1 MNKVITDGLE
11 LMPPPFSDG
20 LDVWSSGDGTPG
32 SDTYAGAGGG
42 AFVPADQDFAGA
54 LEIVKSSSVT
64 KLRYMG
70 ETTILPGCYLRVTA
84 RVKCLSGALPD
95 VRIAG
100 WPGQAGGGQLTGVTT
115 TGPSVS
121 LTAYGQVFEVSAIIG
136 TGQRNGVDMVWADA
150 NYGHIGLDLTGPN
163 GAVVRIDDIEVEDI
177 TGAFLRDM
185 LGIVDVRDYGA
196 VGDGVTD
203 DAAAFEAADRDAGG
217 REVVVTAG
225 TYFLGDHVTFQS
237 QVRFEGTVVMGEEH
251 RLIFQKNFDFETYA
265 DAFGN
270 EETAFKKAFQA
281 LLNFSDHES
290 LDLGGRRISVTAPID
305 MQAAVNNRT
314 EFATRRAIR
323 NGQLEA
329 TGGPAWEDD
338 VVVAQAT
345 YANSD
350 PLVLTNVAN
359 ISAIQP
365 GSLVTGN
372 GVGREIYVTKV
383 DVPGGRITL
392 SNQLFDAQGTQAF
405 TFTRFKYILDFSGF
419 DKVSD
424 MIFDHLEFRC
434 NGIASAMLL
443 PERGLILQ
451 FRDCW
456 FNKPKD
462 RAVTSHGSACQGMMI
477 DRCNFESDESNIPS
491 QNRKSLCFNTNKNDV
506 KIRNNRAAHFR
517 HFGIL
522 NGSGNIISGNHWF
535 NGDDEAAGVR
545 LGGLVLTNPSPI
557 TTVTGNYI
565 DNNFVEWTNEHDATP
580 DVSGYSFSGLS
591 ITNNIFMCIDATPAF
606 RWIVIKPYGPGHYIN
621 GLNVQ
626 GNIFRTFGVDIERVE
641 HVDTTYA
648 TLNNNRARNVTFT
661 GNSFHGIEQQTRNPY
676 IDVHVQ
682 SSEDATW
689 VVDTAGYLPFGGEA
703 RVIDQV
709 VPVYAIRNAANSVVF
724 ANPYTSQEQGSD
736 DTQFYVVWPEPV
748 KGQVRFSVRMDNPAD

>member
-42 AFVPADQDFAGA
+42 VFVPADQDFAGA
-54 LEIVKSSSVT
+54 LEIVKGTSVT
-64 KLRYMG
+64 QLRYMG
-70 ETTILPGCYLRVTA
+70 ETAILPGCYLRVTA

-100 WPGQAGGGQLTGVTT
+100 WPGRAGGAELTGVTT

-121 LTAYGQVFEVSAIIG
+121 LTSYGQVFEVSAIIG

-150 NYGHIGLDLTGPN
+150 NYGHIGLDFTGPN
-163 GAVVRIDDIEVEDI
+163 GAVVRVDDIQIEDI

-270 EETAFKKAFQA
+270 EETAFRKAFQA

-290 LDLGGRRISVTAPID
+290 LDLGGRRIALSAPVD

-314 EFATRRAIR
+314 EFAVRRVIR

-329 TGGPAWEDD
+329 IAGPAWEDD
-338 VVVAQAT
+338 VMVAQAT
-345 YANSD
+345 YSNND
-350 PLVLTNVAN
+350 PLILSNVAN
-359 ISAIQP
+359 IAAIRP

-372 GVGREIYVTKV
+372 GVGREVYVTRV
-383 DVPGGRITL
+383 DVAGGRITL

-405 TFTRFKYILDFSGF
+405 TFTRFKYLLDFSGF
-419 DKVSD
+419 DKLSD
-424 MIFDHLEFRC
+424 LILDHMEFRC
-434 NGIASAMLL
+434 DGVSSGVLM
-443 PERGLILQ
+443 PERGLLMQ
-451 FRDCW
+451 YLDCW
-456 FNKPKD
+456 FNRPKD
-462 RAVTSHGSACQGMMI
+462 RAITSHGSACQGMII
-477 DRCNFESDESNIPS
+477 DRCNFESNEVNIPS
-491 QNRKSLCFNTNKNDV
+491 QNRTSLCFNTNKNDV
-506 KIRNNRAAHFR
+506 KVRNNRSAQFR
-517 HFGIL
+517 YFGVM
-522 NGSGNIISGNHWF
+522 NGTGNMISGNHWF
-535 NGDDEAAGVR
+535 NGDNEAAGVR
-545 LGGLVLTNPSPI
+545 VGGLILTNPSPV

-565 DNNFVEWTNEHDATP
+565 DNNFIEWTNEHDATP

-591 ITNNIFMCIDATPAF
+591 ITNNIFMCINVTPAF
-606 RWIVIKPYGPGHYIN
+606 RWFVIKPYGPGHYIN

-626 GNIFRTFGVDIERVE
+626 GNIFRTFGADIERVE
-641 HVDTTYA
+641 DVDTTFA
-648 TLNNNRARNVTFT
+648 TLNNNRARNIIFS
-661 GNSFHGIEQQTRNPY
+661 GNSFHGVDQQTRNPY

-682 SSEDATW
+682 NTEDQTW
-689 VVDTAGYLPFGGEA
+689 VIDSGNYLPFGGET

-709 VPVYAIRNAANSVVF
+709 VPVYAIRNAADTAVF
-724 ANPYTSQEQGSD
+724 ANPYTVQERGSSQGE
-736 DTQFYVVWPEPV
+736 FHVVWPEPV
-748 KGQVRFSVRMDNPAD
+748 RGQVRFSVRMDNPAD